1 MARQLGDSVQAWFVL
16 NDSTTP
22 SGDPP
27 TFTLTKATHL
37 KASAKLTDNATVTWS
52 DQGEQVDVTA
62 LGDKNRVF
70 LPGKGSVD
78 ISASFWYNLD
88 DNPLMKSLVR
98 GAKGLL
104 IVRPNEG
111 SAVGNVEFVGQVSV
125 LGRQMGAQ
133 VNQGLPYDI
142 QFVAE
147 GDFIQQDIAVLST

>member
-1 MARQLGDSVQAWFVL
+1 M
-16 NDSTTP
+16 
-22 SGDPP
+22 
-27 TFTLTKATHL
+27 KATHL
-37 KASAKLTDNATVTWS
+37 ASTKKLSDNATITWS

-62 LGDKNRVF
+62 LGDTNRVF

-88 DNPLMKSLVR
+88 DNALMKSLVR

-104 IVRPNEG
+104 VVRPNEG
-111 SAVGNVEFVGQVSV
+111 SGNVEFVGQVSV

-147 GDFIQQDIAVLST
+147 GDFIQQDISVTA